1 MTISIV
7 DNRFILDE
15 GPPRVGGTAHVFRA
29 QDHAAG
35 GAPVA
40 IKLYDGVAI
49 DDELRLEM
57 FRREKEALGALSHP
71 HIVRLVAAGYDGERG
86 QHYLALEWLEEDLSS
101 YLRRDGQTSV
111 MWSKLNY
118 LVVRPL
124 LEALTAAQ
132 ARRIIHRDIKPQNI
146 MVDAGGVVKL
156 TDFGIAKLL
165 DSVRLG
171 MTVSDLHSRPYA
183 APERDSGELD
193 ARSDLY
199 SLGMTAID
207 VLRDLRS
214 HLPQDADPHA
224 VLDELQVPEEA
235 RRFLRWLTAADPADR
250 PYSPKLALLELE
262 RLSTLEP
269 TASNK
274 VRGGQL
280 RVILTRAV
288 LDQAREQLGVMS
300 ESEVRQCVIAD
311 LSDPEEPPTLAPN
324 RKAEIS
330 WADESSVPL
339 DLSGVELAYSARF
352 DQDHSGQLILTSANL
367 LPASVH
373 ARRRERALELDHQ
386 LVFDRW
392 AVNQRENAD
401 LLIEALIRLSGRQ
414 DEARRARSEAELFE
428 RWRAVLDAKSELESQ
443 REDPLPY
450 NNARRSGRGA
460 VAFRV
465 PAEVDERYLDQTRRI
480 AIPGGGPVVGTV
492 VEVSKESILLEVERG
507 NVEALPDKGQ
517 LRVDRTASRRAID
530 RQKQALNAVRD
541 GEGGREDLGELL
553 VQPSSVA
560 PLVPSRVDRFFQ
572 DLDTPKRRAVE
583 VALASSDFTLVQG
596 PPGTGK
602 TTFIAELISQ
612 LLASNPQARVL
623 LSSQTHVAVDN
634 AAVKL
639 SELRDDL
646 RIVRV
651 GPEEKI
657 DEAASSLAVREQ
669 LRAWRADARG
679 KAKAWLDAWG
689 ERRGI
694 SAEALH
700 AYATAA
706 DITQLERALAR
717 LQARLEVLAK
727 EEERLLDL
735 LTDPNR
741 PPPSTVATG
750 EMVAD
755 EEDELTAVQDEME
768 SRRQEVAEL
777 ESELEERHRSFSE
790 QLGVPE
796 KLGEDERRHLLAD
809 RFAVAPDDLDQ
820 YLRLVNLR
828 DDWLVRFGQ
837 GEDFTESL
845 LATASVVAGTCVGLA
860 GSLDDIEHFDLAIVD
875 EASKATPTEALI
887 PMVHSRRWV
896 LVGDE
901 RQLPPYLDSGLI
913 DEGLLEGHGLER
925 WDLEE
930 TLFSQLEAGL
940 PENRRVLLTEQ
951 HRMLSPIGDL
961 VSRCFY
967 DGSLT
972 SSRPADSAH
981 RCLTEVFPKPVTW
994 YSTVQMRGRR
1004 ERKLGTTYWN
1014 ESEIRVV
1021 RELLN
1026 KLQKRAQAHEERLT
1040 VAVISGYGEQA
1051 RRIQRNLR
1059 PQDSK
1064 WSHLDIHVHPVDSFQ
1079 GQERDVVIYSITRS
1093 NKANVLGFLR
1103 SERRINVALSRAK
1116 DALVVVGDHRFC
1128 ARARNGDNPFAKVLN
1143 HIRES
1148 EGCRL
1153 EEVRRQ

>member
-15 GPPRVGGTAHVFRA
+15 GPPRIGGTAHVFRA
-29 QDHAAG
+29 RDHAAG

-57 FRREKEALGALSHP
+57 FRREKEALSALSHP
-71 HIVRLVAAGYDGERG
+71 HVVRLLAAGYDGERG

-101 YLRRDGQTSV
+101 YLRRDGQTSA
-111 MWSKLNY
+111 MWSKLVY

-132 ARRIIHRDIKPQNI
+132 ARRVIHRDIKPQNI
-146 MVDAGGVVKL
+146 MVDPAGTVKL

-165 DSVRLG
+165 DPVRAG

-199 SLGMTAID
+199 SLGVTVID
-207 VLRDLRS
+207 LLRDLRS
-214 HLPQDADPHA
+214 HLSRDADPHA
-224 VLDELQVPEEA
+224 VLEELQVPEEA
-235 RRFLRWLTAADPADR
+235 RDFLRWLIASDPADR
-250 PYSPKLALLELE
+250 PYSPKLALLELG
-262 RLSTLEP
+262 RLSIFQPAVSQE
-269 TASNK
+269 
-274 VRGGQL
+274 VHGGQL

-288 LDQAREQLGVMS
+288 LDQAREQLGVRS
-300 ESEVRQCVIAD
+300 EAEARRRVIED
-311 LSDPEEPPTLAPN
+311 LSDPEERPTLAPN
-324 RKAEIS
+324 RKAEFS

-339 DLSGVELAYSARF
+339 DLSGVEVAYSARF
-352 DQDHSGQLILTSANL
+352 DQDHSGQLVLTSANL
-367 LPASVH
+367 LPPSVH

-401 LLIEALIRLSGRQ
+401 LLVEALIQLAGRQ
-414 DEARRARSEAELFE
+414 DETKRARSEADLFE

-450 NNARRSGRGA
+450 NETRRNGRGA

-480 AIPGGGPVVGTV
+480 AIPGAGPVVGTV
-492 VEVSKESILLEVERG
+492 VEIGKESIVLEVERG
-507 NVEALPDKGQ
+507 HVDALPDHGQ

-541 GEGGREDLGELL
+541 GEGAREDLGELL
-553 VQPSSVA
+553 VQPSRVA
-560 PLVPSRVDRFFQ
+560 LLAPARIDGFFQ
-572 DLDTPKRRAVE
+572 ELDAPKQHAVE
-583 VALASSDFTLVQG
+583 VALASPDFTLVQG

-612 LLASNPQARVL
+612 LLAAQPQARVL

-646 RIVRV
+646 RVVRV

-657 DEAASSLAVREQ
+657 DEAASGLAVREQ
-669 LRAWRADARG
+669 LRAWRADARA
-679 KAKAWLDAWG
+679 KAKAWLDSWG

-694 SAEALH
+694 SADALH

-706 DITQLERALAR
+706 DITQVERGLAR
-717 LQARLEVLAK
+717 LQTRLELLAK

-735 LTDPNR
+735 LTDPDR
-741 PPPSTVATG
+741 PSPSTVATG

-755 EEDELTAVQDEME
+755 EEDELAAVQDEME

-777 ESELEERHRSFSE
+777 ESELEGHRSSLSE

-796 KLGEDERRHLLAD
+796 ELGADERDSLLAD

-860 GSLDDIEHFDLAIVD
+860 GSLDDLEPFDLAIVD
-875 EASKATPTEALI
+875 EVSKATPTEALI

-901 RQLPPYLDSGLI
+901 RQLPPYLDSSLI

-940 PENRRVLLTEQ
+940 PEDRRLVLTEQ

-967 DGSLT
+967 DGAVT
-972 SSRPADSAH
+972 SSRPASSAH
-981 RCLTEVFPKPVTW
+981 RCLTEVFPEPVTW

-1014 ESEIRVV
+1014 EAEIQVIRK
-1021 RELLN
+1021 LLN
-1026 KLQKRAQAHEERLT
+1026 ELQQRARAHDEQLSI
-1040 VAVISGYGEQA
+1040 AVISGYGEQA

-1079 GQERDVVIYSITRS
+1079 GQERDVVLYSVTRS

-1128 ARARNGDNPFAKVLN
+1128 ARARGGDNPFARVLT
-1143 HIRES
+1143 HIRQS
-1148 EGCRL
+1148 QGCCL
-1153 EEVRRQ
+1153 EEVRR